1 VIHIKSRMVPK
12 RTMSELPE
20 PRLVSTAPRLPT
32 MKKLPLKLLLAS
44 SIFNRR
50 SKRIDWDE
58 TIAILG
64 SLITIGL
71 IGLYLWAHQTN
82 YL

>member
-1 VIHIKSRMVPK
+1 
-12 RTMSELPE
+12 
-20 PRLVSTAPRLPT
+20 

-58 TIAILG
+58 TIAILS

-71 IGLYLWAHQTN
+71 IGLYLWARQAN